1 MITDVH
7 VTLLAIGS
15 IFVAV
20 AAYGWWLYRLQKTL
34 DRGE

>member
-15 IFVAV
+15 IFVAI
-20 AAYGWWLYRLQKTL
+20 ALYGIWLLRLQRRL
-34 DRGE
+34 N

>member
-1 MITDVH
+1 MITDNH

-20 AAYGWWLYRLQKTL
+20 IIYGYWLVRLRKAL
-34 DRGE
+34 DEA